1 MLDFPLGA
9 RSRETGGGN
18 GGVNGGGNGGVNG
31 GGKGANGGGGGNG
44 IDVLTQRSVVS
55 TAGNSRASFGKFPFL
70 K

>member
-1 MLDFPLGA
+1 MLDFPLGG
-9 RSRETGGGN
+9 RSRETGGG
-18 GGVNGGGNGGVNG
+18 NG

>member
-1 MLDFPLGA
+1 MLDFPLGG
-9 RSRETGGGN
+9 RSRET
-18 GGVNGGGNGGVNG
+18 GGVNG

>member
-1 MLDFPLGA
+1 MLDFPLGG
-9 RSRETGGGN
+9 RSRETGGGK
-18 GGVNGGGNGGVNG
+18 GG
-31 GGKGANGGGGGNG
+31 GANGGGGGNG